1 MQLKILVQNPHT
13 LGDALQKGQ
22 LGVLC
27 ILQQCVL
34 HLLVVLDLSQAEP
47 PARLSLEHPEIC
59 ILMVC
64 KTVWQHPRTLWK
76 GMASARNLGVPKVDS
91 VLPGLL

>member
-1 MQLKILVQNPHT
+1 M
-13 LGDALQKGQ
+13 
-22 LGVLC
+22 GVLC

-34 HLLVVLDLSQAEP
+34 HLLAVLDLSQAEP
-47 PARLSLEHPEIC
+47 PARLSLEHHIYVPEIC

-64 KTVWQHPRTLWK
+64 KTVCQHPRTLWK
-76 GMASARNLGVPKVDS
+76 RMASARNLGVPKLDS